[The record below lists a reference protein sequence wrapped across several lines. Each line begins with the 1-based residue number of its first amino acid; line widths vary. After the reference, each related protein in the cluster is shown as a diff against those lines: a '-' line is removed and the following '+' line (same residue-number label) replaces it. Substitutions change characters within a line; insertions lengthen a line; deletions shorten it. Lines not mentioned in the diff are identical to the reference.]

1 MAIPLTQLPCDA
13 RCVAKGRLVAGMD
26 AGLSWWAAA
35 AAAGITI
42 SEATAHRLRRV
53 RHAGDGALD
62 DGRYGS
68 RTAAPS
74 DVAVTGR
81 LLPVRF
87 SATHDSRPLECD
99 SSPCAC
105 TGKLCHRGRILVR
118 ISQAHTDTN
127 NAYVHQ

>member
-26 AGLSWWAAA
+26 AGLSWWAA

-74 DVAVTGR
+74 DAAVTGR

-87 SATHDSRPLECD
+87 RATHDSRPLECD